1 MRKVYRLQAIGGS
14 YYIALPKEWLKRFGL
29 GKGSHVEVVVE
40 DDGTLRIKPIE
51 IQEEVQEELSKIEVE
66 VQERET
72 LFSLL
77 ITLYLRGYDIIS
89 LRFKG
94 SAIASTIRDAVN
106 RAKNIL
112 LGFEIVDEDSFSIVL
127 QVLSSSDTEI
137 HTLIKNMC
145 RIARSMYLDS
155 IVALIERDAEK
166 AYSVEA
172 RDQDLNRL
180 YFYITRVIRKKV
192 ISGIVEP
199 KELLKLV
206 DLRMAVKAVEEI
218 GDDAKRVAKIVQE
231 VILNDIEI
239 DINNIERLKM
249 YVDELDE
256 IYRNTMNK
264 IEKVVPL
271 PELLESLYRCEKIRT
286 ELSNFRKDLVEKDP
300 KALTLLSEVIYSYED
315 IATHVY
321 DIISLIYSSI

>member
-1 MRKVYRLQAIGGS
+1 
-14 YYIALPKEWLKRFGL
+14 
-29 GKGSHVEVVVE
+29 
-40 DDGTLRIKPIE
+40 
-51 IQEEVQEELSKIEVE
+51 
-66 VQERET
+66 
-72 LFSLL
+72 
-77 ITLYLRGYDIIS
+77 
-89 LRFKG
+89 
-94 SAIASTIRDAVN
+94 
-106 RAKNIL
+106 
-112 LGFEIVDEDSFSIVL
+112 
-127 QVLSSSDTEI
+127 
-137 HTLIKNMC
+137 
-145 RIARSMYLDS
+145 
-155 IVALIERDAEK
+155 
-166 AYSVEA
+166 A

-239 DINNIERLKM
+239 DVNNIERLKM

-300 KALTLLSEVIYSYED
+300 KALTLLSEIVYSYED
-315 IATHVY
+315 ITTHVY
-321 DIISLIYSSI
+321 DIISLIPSSI